1 MFDNN
6 NNYLADIAFS
16 VRTKPKPFLYVVV
29 VVVVVVGRCLGV
41 AAAAA
46 GYIGHEGS

>member
-16 VRTKPKPFLYVVV
+16 IRTKPKPFLYVVV
-29 VVVVVVGRCLGV
+29 VVVVGRCLGF

>member
-16 VRTKPKPFLYVVV
+16 IRTKPKPFLYVVV
-29 VVVVVVGRCLGV
+29 VVVGRCLGF